1 MMNPT
6 REDTGECPRQMANPS
21 KDMIESPGDRAPE
34 AQHEDEDIFHGI
46 RLTRR
51 MVVKIAEIF
60 QPNAPVDKDSKALA
74 ATTGLVDG
82 HISTDAKLTKDITD
96 PLVMHRMQMSEPAGK
111 RARVEWFQGLHT
123 LRPHPEKAKLFQ
135 IRGRDKK
142 TTEDSQNKIHY
153 AETENQFEDSEGSL
167 GKLVWG
173 CIGDQR
179 WWPGMVIHGDLCG
192 CRPAKAG
199 HLWVFWFGDHK
210 ISEVLMS
217 KTVDFIENFTQKI
230 GKSVSGK
237 LYKEALSEVLQE
249 CVRRTGLECPKNLIT
264 WALNGFTGFTKIMLA
279 SRPGEAIPSSI
290 LVHLDSIAEDM
301 QESDQSMKKADS
313 KGRRDVIQ
321 VDSTHRQCPYP
332 SSSSSSDMRDFGSP
346 ATKFSPQDIKSSRKF
361 SNVSSMKACKQA
373 GNNVSQQS
381 DQYELG
387 QLVWACLCGHSWWP
401 AIVVRGSNCGLEPAK
416 PEHVWV
422 FWFGDNRV
430 SEVSLEKLVP
440 FAGNFEILK
449 QKKWGKL
456 YNKAVTEMLLE
467 CARRV
472 GVVPEDIFDWGADC
486 LPSTDTS
493 LLRPDK
499 THPIPDV
506 VQVHLDKI
514 TVSIRYSQ
522 GDDSSTSSDDSDD
535 EPGPL
540 EIEQEID
547 SRHGLNVVK
556 AGNLPIS
563 MICIS
568 CNRIIRIVTQHPL
581 FEGGLCKK
589 CRSDW
594 MTAAFGYGQEDG
606 SQFYCAICS
615 SGGDLFICSD
625 AHCYRV
631 YCTACI
637 RNFVGEKALK
647 TIHDAEEWHCFMC
660 TEWQEDTHG
669 LLRGK
674 EDWKRNIIVLFQP
687 EDTLWQPPALS
698 ETSRRPVRVLSL
710 FNGIGTGKYYSS

>member
-1 MMNPT
+1 
-6 REDTGECPRQMANPS
+6 
-21 KDMIESPGDRAPE
+21 
-34 AQHEDEDIFHGI
+34 
-46 RLTRR
+46 
-51 MVVKIAEIF
+51 
-60 QPNAPVDKDSKALA
+60 
-74 ATTGLVDG
+74 
-82 HISTDAKLTKDITD
+82 
-96 PLVMHRMQMSEPAGK
+96 
-111 RARVEWFQGLHT
+111 
-123 LRPHPEKAKLFQ
+123 
-135 IRGRDKK
+135 
-142 TTEDSQNKIHY
+142 
-153 AETENQFEDSEGSL
+153 
-167 GKLVWG
+167 
-173 CIGDQR
+173 
-179 WWPGMVIHGDLCG
+179 
-192 CRPAKAG
+192 
-199 HLWVFWFGDHK
+199 
-210 ISEVLMS
+210 
-217 KTVDFIENFTQKI
+217 
-230 GKSVSGK
+230 
-237 LYKEALSEVLQE
+237 
-249 CVRRTGLECPKNLIT
+249 
-264 WALNGFTGFTKIMLA
+264 
-279 SRPGEAIPSSI
+279 
-290 LVHLDSIAEDM
+290 
-301 QESDQSMKKADS
+301 
-313 KGRRDVIQ
+313 
-321 VDSTHRQCPYP
+321 
-332 SSSSSSDMRDFGSP
+332 
-346 ATKFSPQDIKSSRKF
+346 
-361 SNVSSMKACKQA
+361 MKACKHA

-430 SEVSLEKLVP
+430 SEVSVEKLVP

-449 QKKWGKL
+449 QKKWGKR

-472 GVVPEDIFDWGADC
+472 GVVPEDIFDWGTDC
-486 LPSTDTS
+486 LPRTDTS

-506 VQVHLDKI
+506 VQVHLDRI

-647 TIHDAEEWHCFMC
+647 PIHDAEEWHCLMC

-674 EDWKRNIIVLFQP
+674 KDWKRNIIVLFQP
-687 EDTLWQPPALS
+687 EDTLWQPPALTK
-698 ETSRRPVRVLSL
+698 TSRRPVRMLSL